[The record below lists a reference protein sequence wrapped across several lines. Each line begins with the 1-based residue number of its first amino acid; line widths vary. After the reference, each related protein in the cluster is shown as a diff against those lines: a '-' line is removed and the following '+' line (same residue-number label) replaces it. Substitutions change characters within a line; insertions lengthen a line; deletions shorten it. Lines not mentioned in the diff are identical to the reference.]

1 MTVDVASLTLPRRL
15 NDKLKEKAANIG
27 VLPEELGVE
36 FLLKGLNEELDPEEL
51 VEHYQL
57 LSEKYLTEAR
67 ELLKEEDLVQA
78 QPFKKALTENASLK
92 FWGATALAVKRV
104 AAIRGLKLDKHGSLW
119 DFVSKIS
126 RESGDEDFIRLFFT
140 ANALHRNVY
149 EGQMNKEALE
159 IANRDIE
166 KLIDKLRRIS

>member
-1 MTVDVASLTLPRRL
+1 MTMDVASLILPRKL

-27 VLPEELGVE
+27 VLPEELGLE

-51 VEHYQL
+51 VEHYQS

-67 ELLKEEDLVQA
+67 ELLMKDDLVQA
-78 QPFKKALTENASLK
+78 SEKL
-92 FWGATALAVKRV
+92 WGATALAVKRV

-119 DFVSKIS
+119 ELMSKIS
-126 RESGDEDFIRLFFT
+126 RESRDEDFIRLFFT
-140 ANALHRNVY
+140 ANALHRNFY
-149 EGQMNKEALE
+149 EGQMNKESLE